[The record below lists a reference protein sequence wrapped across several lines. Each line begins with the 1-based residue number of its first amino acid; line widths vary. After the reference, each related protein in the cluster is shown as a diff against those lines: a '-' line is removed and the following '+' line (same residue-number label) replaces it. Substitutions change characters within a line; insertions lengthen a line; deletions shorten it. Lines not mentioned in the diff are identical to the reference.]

1 MKKNEILTNF
11 LIGGCIGK
19 TLMEIS
25 GIITNVVVGNM
36 NNELLAQLKSLLIIF
51 LIGGIGFCAA
61 KLSVKKIEKKDMRS
75 KDRQKLLKRQMLVTA
90 GSILFFCIFIIVY
103 TVQKNYIGIILALS
117 FSAVFSFWGYAFL
130 LSYINLKNN
139 MVMINKTLNKN

>member
-25 GIITNVVVGNM
+25 GIITNVVIGNM

-51 LIGGIGFCAA
+51 LIGGICFSAA
-61 KLSVKKIEKKDMRS
+61 KFSVKKIEKKDMGS
-75 KDRQKLLKRQMLVTA
+75 KDRQKLLKKQMLITA
-90 GSILFFCIFIIVY
+90 GSILFFCIFIVIY
-103 TVQKNYIGIILALS
+103 TMQKNYIGIILALS
-117 FSAVFSFWGYAFL
+117 FSVVFSLWGYAFL

-139 MVMINKTLNKN
+139 MVMIKKVLNKN